1 MKFTNSDHNRT
12 SNKTCK
18 MVIVSKYSWTS
29 YWYDIT
35 YSIRKE
41 WAIQN
46 TLTYHIEEST
56 NNLQVNDCNII
67 LLIKQCSNQKNRKLL
82 DKYKLN
88 CNTYKLL

>member
-12 SNKTCK
+12 SNTTCL
-18 MVIVSKYSWTS
+18 KYSWTS

-46 TLTYHIEEST
+46 TLTYHIDEST
-56 NNLQVNDCNII
+56 NNLQVNDCNILI
-67 LLIKQCSNQKNRKLL
+67 NIKQCSI
-82 DKYKLN
+82 
-88 CNTYKLL
+88 

>member
-18 MVIVSKYSWTS
+18 MVIASKYSWTS

-67 LLIKQCSNQKNRKLL
+67 LLIKQCSN
-82 DKYKLN
+82 
-88 CNTYKLL
+88 